1 MKLKVLSFNWHEPY
15 LCLLSRT
22 DHQFLIVEPEIA
34 PGHFRRWDEN
44 MRPVPENVSIISKE
58 NARQMLELGEL
69 DLIIAHNIKDLI
81 EVKDYSLPKIAVFHN
96 CLSTEI
102 ALGKD
107 KVNRQEYLNQI
118 NLLLRD
124 VKNVFISERKRQDWG
139 LDGELILPG
148 IDISDY
154 GGYRG
159 ERDTVLRVGNLMQ
172 ERDLMMG
179 YSDSQKIV
187 GEHPVTTLGI
197 NPNIPNSRLSEGFQ
211 DLLENFRGCR
221 VFINTTVDE
230 YEDGYNL
237 SMLEAMATG
246 MPVVSSWNKSSPI
259 EDGKNGYI
267 SRDFDYL
274 NECIDFLLK
283 NPEEARKLGKQAQ
296 KTVQEK
302 FPLTRFVHSWQ
313 KVIQQ
318 SALEFL
324 ERTGVNLQN
333 KDIPFQE
340 KVRKNVLMDFVSYP
354 ATTAHYLERAFRKNH
369 NVITCG
375 SQINEDI
382 VKLWNLEA
390 LNWEVTPQDIYRGNE
405 TTLQEVMGCL
415 PDEWKPDFYLWV
427 ETGLSDIP
435 RDLGQH
441 KLPKVC
447 YLIDTHINFDR
458 HLEVARSFDFVFLAQ
473 KAYVQPMI
481 RAGIDN
487 VMWLPLACDPE
498 IHGKVELPKSCDV
511 GFVGSISSKPD
522 RRNHLLGRINKQF
535 ELDCQR
541 KFMNEMAE
549 HFSKSKIVF
558 NNAINNDLNMRVFEA
573 LCSGSLLV
581 TDPANGSG
589 LKELFEDKEHLVVYD
604 DDQLEETISHYLV
617 NDVVREK
624 IAAQGRNEVLA
635 RHTYEHRINEMIQ
648 ILDNR
653 IEGSNESESQDDKS
667 SSYYQNVRHDLIPL
681 VPDDAKCILEVGC
694 AAGMTGRELKKRSG
708 AFVAGIEMNN
718 KAACAAKNVLD
729 DVVQGNIED
738 IELPY
743 SKNSFDCILFAD
755 VLEHLIDP
763 LSVLQ
768 KVRPLMKNK
777 GTIVASIPNVQ
788 FHGVVHQL
796 IEGNWTYEK
805 EGILDETHLRFFT
818 FKEIEKLFSQA
829 GYSIARVDEVL
840 DPQYEKFSDQNATS
854 LNFGRTQIK
863 DLTAE
868 EIKRFFVFQY
878 LVVANP
884 LSSNK
889 NEVEDMLQGE
899 KRESQI
905 ENLLLEASE
914 VLESGEFE
922 IALKLYGEILNLSP
936 DNAGALVGMGDC
948 YMKLQLPDNAES
960 CYENACLKEPDNDKG
975 WLGSGLLALYK
986 GDNKK
991 ADICFNKCLENSA
1004 ANDKAFCGLGMVRV
1018 NRGDVD
1024 GAYDYFC
1031 KALDTNPENL
1041 SACKSLME
1049 LSYKIEQFG
1058 EIEIYLN
1065 KFIDLHPADLNMRYG
1080 LAGIQ
1085 YKNGKLEDS
1094 IKNLEYILALD
1105 SAHEPARELLENVRA
1120 DVVLTK

>member
-118 NLLLRD
+118 NRLLRN

-604 DDQLEETISHYLV
+604 DDQLEETISQLKTSHQNILNQNTKKNLGDGLTVSDRKKIGENLNGYDISPDMVKMSLV
-617 NDVVREK
+617 NMYLHKFSNPKINEYDTLSREDRWNEYYDVILANPPFMTPKGGIRPHNK
-624 IAAQGRNEVLA
+624 FGLKSNRAEVLFVD
-635 RHTYEHRINEMIQ
+635 Y
-648 ILDNR
+648 IL
-653 IEGSNESESQDDKS
+653 SHLK
-667 SSYYQNVRHDLIPL
+667 P
-681 VPDDAKCILEVGC
+681 K
-694 AAGMTGRELKKRSG
+694 GR
-708 AFVAGIEMNN
+708 AGI
-718 KAACAAKNVLD
+718 
-729 DVVQGNIED
+729 
-738 IELPY
+738 
-743 SKNSFDCILFAD
+743 
-755 VLEHLIDP
+755 
-763 LSVLQ
+763 
-768 KVRPLMKNK
+768 
-777 GTIVASIPNVQ
+777 IVP
-788 FHGVVHQL
+788 
-796 IEGNWTYEK
+796 
-805 EGILDETHLRFFT
+805 EGIIF
-818 FKEIEKLFSQA
+818 Q
-829 GYSIARVDEVL
+829 
-840 DPQYEKFSDQNATS
+840 
-854 LNFGRTQIK
+854 
-863 DLTAE
+863 
-868 EIKRFFVFQY
+868 KR
-878 LVVANP
+878 
-884 LSSNK
+884 LS
-889 NEVEDMLQGE
+889 
-899 KRESQI
+899 
-905 ENLLLEASE
+905 
-914 VLESGEFE
+914 
-922 IALKLYGEILNLSP
+922 
-936 DNAGALVGMGDC
+936 
-948 YMKLQLPDNAES
+948 
-960 CYENACLKEPDNDKG
+960 
-975 WLGSGLLALYK
+975 
-986 GDNKK
+986 
-991 ADICFNKCLENSA
+991 
-1004 ANDKAFCGLGMVRV
+1004 
-1018 NRGDVD
+1018 
-1024 GAYDYFC
+1024 
-1031 KALDTNPENL
+1031 
-1041 SACKSLME
+1041 
-1049 LSYKIEQFG
+1049 
-1058 EIEIYLN
+1058 
-1065 KFIDLHPADLNMRYG
+1065 
-1080 LAGIQ
+1080 
-1085 YKNGKLEDS
+1085 
-1094 IKNLEYILALD
+1094 
-1105 SAHEPARELLENVRA
+1105 
-1120 DVVLTK
+1120 

>member
-653 IEGSNESESQDDKS
+653 IEGSNESEPQDDKS

-681 VPDDAKCILEVGC
+681 VPDNAKCILEVGC

-889 NEVEDMLQGE
+889 N
-899 KRESQI
+899 
-905 ENLLLEASE
+905 
-914 VLESGEFE
+914 
-922 IALKLYGEILNLSP
+922 
-936 DNAGALVGMGDC
+936 
-948 YMKLQLPDNAES
+948 
-960 CYENACLKEPDNDKG
+960 
-975 WLGSGLLALYK
+975 
-986 GDNKK
+986 
-991 ADICFNKCLENSA
+991 
-1004 ANDKAFCGLGMVRV
+1004 
-1018 NRGDVD
+1018 
-1024 GAYDYFC
+1024 
-1031 KALDTNPENL
+1031 
-1041 SACKSLME
+1041 
-1049 LSYKIEQFG
+1049 
-1058 EIEIYLN
+1058 
-1065 KFIDLHPADLNMRYG
+1065 
-1080 LAGIQ
+1080 
-1085 YKNGKLEDS
+1085 
-1094 IKNLEYILALD
+1094 
-1105 SAHEPARELLENVRA
+1105 
-1120 DVVLTK
+1120 

>member
-840 DPQYEKFSDQNATS
+840 DPQYEKLSDQNATS

-905 ENLLLEASE
+905 KNLFLEASE

>member
-302 FPLTRFVHSWQ
+302 FPLTSFVHSWQ

-868 EIKRFFVFQY
+868 EIKRFFVFQF

-936 DNAGALVGMGDC
+936 DNAGAHVGMGDC

>member
-118 NLLLRD
+118 YLLLRD

-868 EIKRFFVFQY
+868 EIKRFFVFQF

>member
-118 NLLLRD
+118 YLLLRD

-447 YLIDTHINFDR
+447 YLIDTHINFGR

-868 EIKRFFVFQY
+868 EIKRFFVFQF